1 MIFSVTIISH
11 FMHSTYSSDDL
22 YPVGI
27 LAFEN
32 AVQISHILKKV
43 FKKSDM
49 EPRGN
54 LKEEND

>member
-1 MIFSVTIISH
+1 
-11 FMHSTYSSDDL
+11 MHSTYSSDDL